1 MRLGIP
7 TGSTMPPS
15 CDTSE
20 IELTFDDRDGHHEE
34 GTYSIDRDDC
44 LSQCE
49 GVIASGYYPLR
60 SGVRKCGY
68 DFDGNADPNKA
79 GEEEWALG
87 FPKLITLFD
96 RIFAHPYF

>member
-1 MRLGIP
+1 MLHTVWLAHRG
-7 TGSTMPPS
+7 
-15 CDTSE
+15 
-20 IELTFDDRDGHHEE
+20 R
-34 GTYSIDRDDC
+34 
-44 LSQCE
+44 
-49 GVIASGYYPLR
+49 
-60 SGVRKCGY
+60 CGY